1 MGEKKDFL
9 SSIAQEVADTK
20 KGRTPTKKVMSFED
34 YNKQTPS
41 RHDDNAILEDY
52 PQTAKTANTSKNHAS
67 YQAEPTFE
75 QPQYVEEEPVEEY
88 EEYEEYENENYIS
101 QEEGFNAGDRP
112 RSFEEEQL
120 VKVEKKP
127 VKIDKKTAII
137 ASVIAVLAII
147 GIYFFFFA
155 PKISLPDFT
164 GKAKSE
170 LTTWLSQNGI
180 QSSVVAL
187 SEEYSLEYDKDIVI
201 SQQQKA
207 GKKIHKDTP
216 LNFTISK
223 GPDPDELIEF
233 PDLKNMDY
241 DSVTAWKNENKLL
254 NTKINTVYNDNVP
267 ENAVIDYNLKNVA
280 ENNFTRGTN
289 LTINISR
296 GKAPAGQVTIDDLSG
311 KTFEEVQTWAKNKK
325 ITLTKQEAYSDTID
339 IGKVISQSAAS
350 GTTIKEG
357 EELIVVVSKG
367 KAVIIPNL
375 VGYDAT
381 MLEAWTSDPDN
392 KVTVV
397 KREKYSDQAQGTVI
411 SQSIPEGSQVDQGT
425 VLELGISLY
434 MPVLQT
440 NSQEWY
446 GKDYLSLVAKVDEWN
461 GKGASIAAGA
471 WEGEE
476 CNDTYSTPGQIID
489 YHCLDANGNQLPYE
503 SNGCARPLPLNA
515 KISMKIST
523 GGCTVAPPSSSDVTV
538 PANVQSESDFR
549 LWASQNGIK
558 LSDTTEISN
567 TEGCVLL
574 SADWSKELANSSNCS
589 FTGLSLKSNET
600 YILKK
605 FVKEPTPQPTSSS
618 ATTN

>member
-9 SSIAQEVADTK
+9 SSIAQEVEDTR
-20 KGRTPTKKVMSFED
+20 KGRTPSKKVMSFED
-34 YNKQTPS
+34 YNKQTTIK
-41 RHDDNAILEDY
+41 HDDDGILEDY
-52 PQTAKTANTSKNHAS
+52 PKAHQVKQHR
-67 YQAEPTFE
+67 QPEPAYE
-75 QPQYVEEEPVEEY
+75 PPVEEPEY
-88 EEYEEYENENYIS
+88 ADEEYEDDNYIS
-101 QEEGFNAGDRP
+101 QDEGYNMGDRP
-112 RSFEEEQL
+112 RSFEEEKL
-120 VKVEKKP
+120 EKIEKKP
-127 VKIDKKTAII
+127 IKIDKKTMIISGII
-137 ASVIAVLAII
+137 AILAIV
-147 GIYFFFFA
+147 GIYFIFFA

-164 GKAKSE
+164 GKPKSE

-187 SEEYSLEYDKDIVI
+187 NEEYSMEYDKDIVI

-223 GPDPDELIEF
+223 GPDPDELIPF
-233 PDLKNMDY
+233 PDLMNMDY
-241 DSVTAWKNENKLL
+241 ESVTAWKDENKLL

-267 ENAVIDYNLKNVA
+267 ENDVIDYNLKNVA

-311 KTFEEVQTWAKNKK
+311 KTYEEVQTWAKNKK

-367 KAVIIPNL
+367 KAVTIPNL

-381 MLEAWTSDPDN
+381 MLEAWTSDANN
-392 KVTVV
+392 KVAVV
-397 KREKYSDQAQGTVI
+397 KRETYSDQPQGTVI
-411 SQSIPEGSQVDQGT
+411 SQSIAAGSQVDQGT

-471 WEGEE
+471 WDGEE
-476 CNDTYSTPGQIID
+476 CRDTYPTPGQIIE
-489 YHCLDANGNQLPYE
+489 YRCLDANGNQLPYE
-503 SNGCARPLPLNA
+503 ANGCARPLPLNA

-523 GGCTVAPPSSSDVTV
+523 GACKVTPSNEAVTV
-538 PANVQSESDFR
+538 PDEVTSESDFK
-549 LWASQNGIK
+549 LWASQNGIT
-558 LSDTTEISN
+558 LSETTEESGDK
-567 TEGCVLL
+567 TGCELL
-574 SADWSKELANSSNCS
+574 TSDWKPLYSDDKCS
-589 FTGLSLKSNET
+589 FTGKTLNKNTT

-605 FVKEPTPQPTSSS
+605 YVSTPPTST
-618 ATTN
+618 ADANQ

>member
-9 SSIAQEVADTK
+9 SSIAQEVEDTR
-20 KGRTPTKKVMSFED
+20 KGRTPSKKVMSFED
-34 YNKQTPS
+34 YNKQTTIK
-41 RHDDNAILEDY
+41 HDDEAILEDY
-52 PQTAKTANTSKNHAS
+52 PQAHQVRKHH
-67 YQAEPTFE
+67 QPTPAYE
-75 QPQYVEEEPVEEY
+75 TPVEEPEEID
-88 EEYEEYENENYIS
+88 EEYDDNYIS
-101 QEEGFNAGDRP
+101 QDEGYNMGDRP
-112 RSFEEEQL
+112 RSFEEEKL
-120 VKVEKKP
+120 EKIEKKP
-127 VKIDKKTAII
+127 IKIDKKTMII
-137 ASVIAVLAII
+137 GGIIAVLAIV
-147 GIYFFFFA
+147 GIYFIFFA

-164 GKAKSE
+164 GKPKSE

-187 SEEYSLEYDKDIVI
+187 TEEYSMEYDKDVVI

-223 GPDPDELIEF
+223 GPDPDELIPF
-233 PDLKNMDY
+233 PDLMNMDY
-241 DSVTAWKNENKLL
+241 ESVTAWKDENKLL

-267 ENAVIDYNLKNVA
+267 ENDVIDYNLKNVA

-311 KTFEEVQTWAKNKK
+311 KTYEEVQTWAKNKK

-367 KAVIIPNL
+367 KAVTIPNL

-381 MLEAWTSDPDN
+381 MLEAWTSDANN
-392 KVTVV
+392 KVAVV
-397 KREKYSDQAQGTVI
+397 KRETYSDQPQGTVI
-411 SQSIPEGSQVDQGT
+411 SQSIAAGSQVDQGT

-471 WEGEE
+471 WDGEE
-476 CNDTYSTPGQIID
+476 CSDTYPTPGQIIE
-489 YHCLDANGNQLPYE
+489 YRCLDANGNQLPYE
-503 SNGCARPLPLNA
+503 ANGCARPLPLNA
-515 KISMKIST
+515 KISMKVST
-523 GGCTVAPPSSSDVTV
+523 GACKVTPSNEAVTV
-538 PANVQSESDFR
+538 PDEVTSESDFK
-549 LWASQNGIK
+549 LWASQNSIT
-558 LSDTTEISN
+558 LSETTEESGDK
-567 TEGCVLL
+567 TGCELL
-574 SADWSKELANSSNCS
+574 TSDWKSLYSDKNCS
-589 FTGLSLKSNET
+589 FTKNTLNKNTT

-605 FVKEPTPQPTSSS
+605 YVSTPPTST
-618 ATTN
+618 ADANQ

>member
-9 SSIAQEVADTK
+9 SSIAQEVEDTR
-20 KGRTPTKKVMSFED
+20 KGRTPSKKVMSFED
-34 YNKQTPS
+34 YNKQTTIK
-41 RHDDNAILEDY
+41 HDDEAILEDY
-52 PQTAKTANTSKNHAS
+52 PQAH
-67 YQAEPTFE
+67 QVRQHHQPTPAYE
-75 QPQYVEEEPVEEY
+75 TPVEEPEEID
-88 EEYEEYENENYIS
+88 EEYDDNYIS
-101 QEEGFNAGDRP
+101 QDEGYNMGDRP
-112 RSFEEEQL
+112 RSFEEEKL
-120 VKVEKKP
+120 EKIEKKP
-127 VKIDKKTAII
+127 IKIDKKTMII
-137 ASVIAVLAII
+137 GGIIAVLAIV
-147 GIYFFFFA
+147 GIYFIFFA

-164 GKAKSE
+164 GKPKSE

-187 SEEYSLEYDKDIVI
+187 TEEYSMEYDKDVVI

-223 GPDPDELIEF
+223 GPDPDELIPF
-233 PDLKNMDY
+233 PDLMNMDY
-241 DSVTAWKNENKLL
+241 ESVTAWKDENKLL

-267 ENAVIDYNLKNVA
+267 ENDVIDYNLKNVA

-311 KTFEEVQTWAKNKK
+311 KTYEEVQTWAKNKK

-367 KAVIIPNL
+367 KAVTIPNL

-381 MLEAWTSDPDN
+381 MLEAWTSDANN
-392 KVTVV
+392 KVAVV
-397 KREKYSDQAQGTVI
+397 KRETYSDQPQGTVI
-411 SQSIPEGSQVDQGT
+411 SQSIAAGSQVDQGT

-471 WEGEE
+471 WDGEE
-476 CNDTYSTPGQIID
+476 CSDTYPTPGQIIE
-489 YHCLDANGNQLPYE
+489 YRCLDANGNQLPYE
-503 SNGCARPLPLNA
+503 ANGCARPLPLNA
-515 KISMKIST
+515 KISMKVST
-523 GGCTVAPPSSSDVTV
+523 GACAVTPPAAKEVEVPNTLRSSSD
-538 PANVQSESDFR
+538 FI
-549 LWASQNGIK
+549 LWASQNNI
-558 LSDTTEISN
+558 SITETTAESTT
-567 TEGCVLL
+567 TEGCELL
-574 SADWSKELANSSNCS
+574 NSDWSN
-589 FTGLSLKSNET
+589 TGKDPGAYCAFNGQTLTTGNT
-600 YILKK
+600 YILRKY
-605 FVKEPTPQPTSSS
+605 VKPMSTTSPTEAS
-618 ATTN
+618 N

>member
-9 SSIAQEVADTK
+9 SSIAQEVEDTR
-20 KGRTPTKKVMSFED
+20 KGRTPSKKVMSFED
-34 YNKQTPS
+34 YNKQTKIK
-41 RHDDNAILEDY
+41 HDDEAILEDY
-52 PQTAKTANTSKNHAS
+52 PKAQ
-67 YQAEPTFE
+67 QARQYRQPEPTYE
-75 QPQYVEEEPVEEY
+75 PPVEEPEY
-88 EEYEEYENENYIS
+88 ADEEYEDDNYIS
-101 QEEGFNAGDRP
+101 QDEGYNMGDRP
-112 RSFEEEQL
+112 RSFEEEKL
-120 VKVEKKP
+120 EKIEKKP
-127 VKIDKKTAII
+127 IKIDKRTMIISGII
-137 ASVIAVLAII
+137 AILAIV
-147 GIYFFFFA
+147 GIYFIFFA

-164 GKAKSE
+164 GKPKSE

-187 SEEYSLEYDKDIVI
+187 TEEYSMEYDKDVVI

-223 GPDPDELIEF
+223 GPDPDELIPF
-233 PDLKNMDY
+233 PDLMSMDY
-241 DSVTAWKNENKLL
+241 DSVTAWKDENKLL

-267 ENAVIDYNLKNVA
+267 ENDVIDYNLKNVA

-311 KTFEEVQTWAKNKK
+311 KTYEEVQTWAKNKK

-367 KAVIIPNL
+367 KAVTIPNL

-381 MLEAWTSDPDN
+381 MLEAWTSDANN
-392 KVTVV
+392 KVAVV
-397 KREKYSDQAQGTVI
+397 KRETYSDQPQGTVI
-411 SQSIPEGSQVDQGT
+411 SQSIAAGSQVDQGT

-471 WEGEE
+471 WDGEE
-476 CNDTYSTPGQIID
+476 CSDTYPTPGQIIE
-489 YHCLDANGNQLPYE
+489 YRCLDANGNQLPYE
-503 SNGCARPLPLNA
+503 ANGCARPLPLNA
-515 KISMKIST
+515 KISMKVST
-523 GGCTVAPPSSSDVTV
+523 GACKVTPSNEAVTV
-538 PANVQSESDFR
+538 PDEVTSESDFK
-549 LWASQNGIK
+549 LWASQNSIT
-558 LSDTTEISN
+558 LSETTEESGDK
-567 TEGCVLL
+567 TGCELL
-574 SADWSKELANSSNCS
+574 TSDWKPLYSDDKCS
-589 FTGLSLKSNET
+589 FTGKTLNKNTT

-605 FVKEPTPQPTSSS
+605 YVSTPPTST
-618 ATTN
+618 ADANQ

>member
-9 SSIAQEVADTK
+9 SSIAQEVEDTR
-20 KGRTPTKKVMSFED
+20 KGRTPSKKVMSFED
-34 YNKQTPS
+34 YNKQTKIN
-41 RHDDNAILEDY
+41 HDDEAILEDY
-52 PQTAKTANTSKNHAS
+52 PKAQ
-67 YQAEPTFE
+67 QARQYRQPEPTYE
-75 QPQYVEEEPVEEY
+75 PPVEEPEY
-88 EEYEEYENENYIS
+88 ADEEYEDDNYIS
-101 QEEGFNAGDRP
+101 QDEGYNMGDRP
-112 RSFEEEQL
+112 RSFEEEKL
-120 VKVEKKP
+120 EKIEKKP
-127 VKIDKKTAII
+127 IKIDKRTMIISGII
-137 ASVIAVLAII
+137 AILAIV
-147 GIYFFFFA
+147 GIYFIFFA

-164 GKAKSE
+164 GKPKSE

-187 SEEYSLEYDKDIVI
+187 TEEYSMEYDKDVVI

-223 GPDPDELIEF
+223 GPDPDELIPF
-233 PDLKNMDY
+233 PDLMSMDY
-241 DSVTAWKNENKLL
+241 DSVTAWKDENKLL

-267 ENAVIDYNLKNVA
+267 ENDVIDYNLKNVA

-311 KTFEEVQTWAKNKK
+311 KTYEEVQTWAKNKK

-367 KAVIIPNL
+367 KAVTIPNL

-381 MLEAWTSDPDN
+381 MLEAWTSDANN
-392 KVTVV
+392 KVAVV
-397 KREKYSDQAQGTVI
+397 KRETYSDQPQGTVI
-411 SQSIPEGSQVDQGT
+411 SQSIAAGSQVDQGT

-471 WEGEE
+471 WDGEE
-476 CNDTYSTPGQIID
+476 CSDTYPTPGQIIE
-489 YHCLDANGNQLPYE
+489 YRCLDANGNQLPYE
-503 SNGCARPLPLNA
+503 ANGCARPLPLNA
-515 KISMKIST
+515 KISMKVST
-523 GGCTVAPPSSSDVTV
+523 GACKVTPPAAKEVEVPNTLMSSSD
-538 PANVQSESDFR
+538 FI
-549 LWASQNGIK
+549 LWASQNNIK
-558 LSDTTEISN
+558 INQTTVPATTE
-567 TEGCVLL
+567 TGHKAGDCVLL
-574 SADWSKELANSSNCS
+574 NEDWSNTNAISGNYCAFNGAKLT
-589 FTGLSLKSNET
+589 TGKT
-600 YILKK
+600 YILR
-605 FVKEPTPQPTSSS
+605 EYIEDTASNEG
-618 ATTN
+618 TN

>member
-9 SSIAQEVADTK
+9 SSIAQEVEDTR
-20 KGRTPTKKVMSFED
+20 KGRIPSKKVMSFED
-34 YNKQTPS
+34 YNKQTTIK
-41 RHDDNAILEDY
+41 HDDEAILEDY
-52 PQTAKTANTSKNHAS
+52 PQAH
-67 YQAEPTFE
+67 QVRQHHQPTPAYE
-75 QPQYVEEEPVEEY
+75 TPVEEPEEID
-88 EEYEEYENENYIS
+88 EEYDDNYIS
-101 QEEGFNAGDRP
+101 QDEGYNMGDRP
-112 RSFEEEQL
+112 RSFEEEKL
-120 VKVEKKP
+120 EKIEKKP
-127 VKIDKKTAII
+127 IKIDKKTMII
-137 ASVIAVLAII
+137 GGIIAVLAIV
-147 GIYFFFFA
+147 GIYFIFFA

-164 GKAKSE
+164 GKPKSE

-187 SEEYSLEYDKDIVI
+187 TEEYSMEYDKDVVI

-223 GPDPDELIEF
+223 GPDPDELIPF
-233 PDLKNMDY
+233 PDLMNMDY
-241 DSVTAWKNENKLL
+241 ESVTAWKDENKLL

-267 ENAVIDYNLKNVA
+267 ENDVIDYNLKNVA

-311 KTFEEVQTWAKNKK
+311 KTYEEVQTWAKNKK

-367 KAVIIPNL
+367 KAVTIPNL

-381 MLEAWTSDPDN
+381 MLEAWTSDANN
-392 KVTVV
+392 KVAVV
-397 KREKYSDQAQGTVI
+397 KRETYSDQPQGTVI
-411 SQSIPEGSQVDQGT
+411 SQSIAAGSQVDQGT

-471 WEGEE
+471 WDGEE
-476 CNDTYSTPGQIID
+476 CSDTYPTPGQIIE
-489 YHCLDANGNQLPYE
+489 YRCLDANGNQLPYE
-503 SNGCARPLPLNA
+503 ANGCARPLPLNA
-515 KISMKIST
+515 KISMKVST
-523 GGCTVAPPSSSDVTV
+523 GACAVTPPAAKEVEVPNTLRSSSD
-538 PANVQSESDFR
+538 FI
-549 LWASQNGIK
+549 LWASQNNI
-558 LSDTTEISN
+558 SITETTAESTT
-567 TEGCVLL
+567 TEGCELL
-574 SADWSKELANSSNCS
+574 NSDWSN
-589 FTGLSLKSNET
+589 TGKDPGAYCAFNGQTLTTGNT
-600 YILKK
+600 YILRKY
-605 FVKEPTPQPTSSS
+605 VKPMSTTSPTEAS
-618 ATTN
+618 N